1 MVLRS
6 CRTLA
11 ETIELLE
18 KQIQCAF
25 CQETYRDPKILTCFH
40 TFCQGCIQQ
49 LLLRQQ
55 KDQEVECPQCHSV
68 VAVTG
73 NDSSSLPT
81 VFFINGL
88 VEVCDILKKA
98 QSDEIACQSCACF
111 SHTKATS
118 FCHNCR
124 FVCAACA
131 NRHKTN
137 NALAGHNIV
146 PISEIKKQQVLIQL
160 PTKTLTST
168 CQKHK
173 RIVTLYCFECEKLIC
188 QDCTT
193 GDHAG
198 HRYDF
203 VKEVAGAFREEVQSS
218 LVPLRN
224 THVSVTTA
232 ISSIE
237 STKKSIE
244 EQGLDVAKTI
254 TNSFE
259 EHHAALNKHEQFL
272 LKQVQEEVGRKVDA
286 LDSQQNDLRL
296 ARTRLDSLMGFVE
309 NASNEEFISM
319 MQQVTSQV
327 KEICEK
333 YRSLELTPAEL
344 VNIKTVMPRA
354 NILHEHSW
362 KQCAVYS
369 SVVDSSRC
377 HISGPGLKSATTKQV
392 SRFTVHTHDTHGQPT
407 PTKQHVS
414 AKLESLV
421 DGSIHHATVMS
432 QTLSTYE
439 LSYTPTIRGRH
450 QLTVQVNNTDI
461 ATFQVFVQHPPTQ
474 LGTPVKVIEGVKPLF
489 IAVDDNGE
497 LFVTE
502 EYHNRYRVLDAQGKA
517 VLTVGSKGKPPFEAE
532 VGPTGI
538 ATDGRGNV
546 YIASAHKVQKF
557 NRFGEVIKSTG
568 RKGENDGEFNLP
580 WGIRYHN
587 HQVYVCDS
595 YNGRV
600 QVFDSNLDHIQSF
613 GTHGDGPG
621 QLNDPRDIDF
631 DCQGNCYVVDYK
643 KDQILVFNEDGQYL
657 HPFDQGR
664 QGKSKLKDPEGI
676 CVCGGYVYVTEW
688 RNNRVSVFR
697 TSGEFIYSFEKK
709 GSELHNPFGIAVDQ
723 DGFVFVCDTGNSRIQ
738 VF

>member
-1 MVLRS
+1 M
-6 CRTLA
+6 
-11 ETIELLE
+11 
-18 KQIQCAF
+18 
-25 CQETYRDPKILTCFH
+25 
-40 TFCQGCIQQ
+40 
-49 LLLRQQ
+49 
-55 KDQEVECPQCHSV
+55 ECPQCHSV

-98 QSDEIACQSCACF
+98 QSDEIACQSCASF

-118 FCHNCR
+118 FCHTCR

-146 PISEIKKQQVLIQL
+146 PISEIKKQQALIKL

-224 THVSVTTA
+224 THTSVTTA

-237 STKKSIE
+237 NTKKRIE
-244 EQGLDVAKTI
+244 KQGEDVAMTV
-254 TNSFE
+254 THSFE

-286 LDSQQNDLRL
+286 LDSQQNDLQLALDRL
-296 ARTRLDSLMGFVE
+296 NSLMWFVEKTVE

-327 KEICEK
+327 KEMCEK
-333 YRSLELTPAEL
+333 YRCLELTPAEL

-369 SVVDSSRC
+369 SVVDASRC

-421 DGSIHHATVMS
+421 DGSILHATVMS
-432 QTLSTYE
+432 QTPSTYE

-461 ATFQVFVQHPPTQ
+461 ATFQVLVQHPPTQ

-532 VGPTGI
+532 GGPTGI

-568 RKGENDGEFNLP
+568 RKGGNDGEFNLP

-587 HQVYVCDS
+587 DQVYVCDS

-600 QVFDSNLDHIQSF
+600 QVFDSNLDFIQSF

-664 QGKSKLKDPEGI
+664 QGKSELKDPEGI